1 MLLVVW
7 AKHERKGVRFL
18 ETSPPLVV
26 DEGMGDRCSFRIESK
41 RFDLVWV
48 NDGTKQVRISEKGS
62 YHRSIVYMGKE
73 GVRWLGRCME
83 ENIVREGE
91 KAFIR
96 TLETE
101 KVKDSTKAVL
111 VNAIPEVE
119 GKVDSNLGATVTTKS
134 MERIMPRQ
142 FFPEAAPVIPPKGNP
157 KLGKQWVPHDKHEDT
172 TNTQQ
177 VGPVFINGPSESRVT
192 KGFGPRSTYEAGESS
207 GSKKQQNGPNDEI
220 RDSMGSEGSRNRNG
234 SNLVDNG
241 PSTLAYSSHGLPNL
255 HLKESRAFLTG
266 RGAYQIRVDWHLVEA
281 LIYTNRGMISE
292 VPVKC
297 KFAFDLLSQRSLR
310 LIARETISL
319 QLAREA
325 EEILVTVHD
334 PLALVPSS
342 SQTLAREPREDSDV
356 LDISPIRTYWTYQ
369 ESEGASGGIL
379 IMWDRRVVE
388 VLNCVKVG
396 RACRGVLE
404 GILMWSDFRVRS
416 WGWVGIWGAM
426 QKFSEFIF
434 ELGLVDLPLLEGQFT
449 WSNNQDL
456 PAKSRIDRFLVS
468 NDWEEQFSQ
477 LMQKALLHF
486 VSDHCPIILECRNFK
501 RGKSYFKFENM
512 WLHHQDFVGNVRNL
526 WGGYDFQGSP
536 SDILASKLKVLKEDI
551 KKWNKECFGDVRIK
565 KLDLMHELQML
576 EGKENQGLL
585 TAEEKS
591 YRLKGDKNTK
601 FFQRTA
607 NAHRQNNYIESLQHR
622 EQQWKSE
629 SEIRDR
635 IVDFYQGLYSEREA
649 WRPVLG
655 GVEFNTIDSAEATQ
669 LEGPFSEEEV
679 VTALNQMNGEKA
691 PGPDGYTIAF
701 YKHCWDIVKL
711 EVLNSLQEFHEH
723 ESIKRNLNATFVAL
737 IPKKPGVSDVKDF
750 RPICLIGSVY
760 KIRSK
765 ILANCLKAYDHVNW
779 NFLMY
784 MLEWCSF
791 GAKWRNWMYFC
802 MSTVRFLILINGTPC
817 GFFNSTR
824 GIRQGDSLSP
834 LLFVLVMEALSRL
847 MDKAVSEILLEGFA
861 LLHLKGV
868 LTCFEAVSSLHINL
882 GKSEI
887 VPVGM
892 VHGIHD
898 LAQVIGGQI
907 TTLPMK
913 YLGLPLGARYK
924 SKEIWNPILEKMER
938 HLAGWKRL
946 YLSKGENTALWR
958 QVIASKYGVGK
969 GDWYTKEDRG
979 GHGVCLWKHIRL
991 GASTSANQMRWD
1003 HTGSGLFEVRSFY
1016 HIICAGGESM
1026 DHLLLHCDYA
1036 SELWS
1041 FIFCIV
1047 GLQWVMPCKVS
1058 ELLACW
1064 RRRDVSS
1071 KNVIWN
1077 AIPSCLMW
1085 LIWRERNMRAFED
1098 SERHSMELKLTF
1110 LHTMVEWMAAMSSQ
1124 PALSMLHFIDG
1135 CL

>member
-101 KVKDSTKAVL
+101 TVKDSTKAVL

-134 MERIMPRQ
+134 MERIMPRR
-142 FFPEAAPVIPPKGNP
+142 FFPEAAPVIPRN
-157 KLGKQWVPHDKHEDT
+157 LGKGITIHINESGQR
-172 TNTQQ
+172 Q

-192 KGFGPRSTYEAGESS
+192 KGFGPRSTYEVGESS

-255 HLKESRAFLTG
+255 HLKESRAFLTR

-356 LDISPIRTYWTYQ
+356 LDISPIRTYWAYQ

-456 PAKSRIDRFLVS
+456 PAKSRID
-468 NDWEEQFSQ
+468 
-477 LMQKALLHF
+477 H
-486 VSDHCPIILECRNFK
+486 HCPIILECRNFK

-607 NAHRQNNYIESLQHR
+607 NAHRRNNYIESLQHR

-629 SEIRDR
+629 SEIRDG
-635 IVDFYQGLYSEREA
+635 IVDFYQGLYSEKEA

-750 RPICLIGSVY
+750 LPYLSDREWQQITELVLIANECLD
-760 KIRSK
+760 SK
-765 ILANCLKAYDHVNW
+765 LKSGIPGLLCKLDVEKAYDHVNW

-802 MSTVRFLILINGTPC
+802 MSTVRFSILISGTPC

-834 LLFVLVMEALSRL
+834 PLFVLVMEALSRL
-847 MDKAVSEILLEGFA
+847 MDKAVSENLLERFA

-907 TTLPMK
+907 TTLPMR

-946 YLSKGENTALWR
+946 VFIQGREIGTPRKIEGGMEFVYGNISDWVPAL
-958 QVIASKYGVGK
+958 QQ
-969 GDWYTKEDRG
+969 D
-979 GHGVCLWKHIRL
+979 
-991 GASTSANQMRWD
+991 QMRWD